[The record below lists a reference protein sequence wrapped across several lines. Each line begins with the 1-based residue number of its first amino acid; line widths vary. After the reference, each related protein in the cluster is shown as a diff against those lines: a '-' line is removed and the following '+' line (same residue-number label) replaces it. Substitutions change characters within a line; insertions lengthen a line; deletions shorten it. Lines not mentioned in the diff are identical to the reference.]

1 MRANQR
7 ANFRTLRNAG
17 VKLAIGSDAISG
29 ERTFATARDEVKFLA
44 VHDLADNLSILRM
57 WAVETPRTIF
67 PQRMLGALDP
77 GYEASFL
84 VLGGDP
90 VADLMNLERIAMR
103 VKQGIVLPPMAGPVI
118 LKRN

>member
-1 MRANQR
+1 
-7 ANFRTLRNAG
+7 
-17 VKLAIGSDAISG
+17 
-29 ERTFATARDEVKFLA
+29 
-44 VHDLADNLSILRM
+44 
-57 WAVETPRTIF
+57 
-67 PQRMLGALDP
+67 MLGALDP